1 MARILLV
8 DPQAAAADVVLPAV
22 EHLPGVNEVA
32 VVDALVVARDAG
44 QYDVLVAGPG
54 LDTRAGLKALGQMQ
68 EADPAVSIVLAFDR
82 RPRVS
87 LTSVVR
93 AGAVDLLTT
102 ETSTA
107 TAVAALERAV
117 RIAEGRRAAGGGTR
131 PTSKGTVITVAS
143 ASGGCGKTFFAVNA
157 AYHLMRAT
165 GGRACIVDLDLQFG
179 EVSTALRLAPE
190 LTLFDAHERDT
201 AGEARLEDHLDDY
214 LVRHDT
220 GVHVLPA
227 PRDPSE
233 ADRVD
238 PQDVL
243 RIIEAA
249 RSRFDYVVVDTPA
262 ALSEVVLAALDVSE
276 LLYVMTTLDVPSVR
290 NLGVFLS
297 TLARLKVPSESIR
310 LVMNKAE
317 SGVGM
322 QVDEVARLF
331 PGGFNAVLPYASVVS
346 RSLNQGTPVLASF
359 PTAEVSRKLAAALDA
374 MVPADKRGAARVVEG
389 PARVRLLDRL
399 LRVGGSR

>member
-1 MARILLV
+1 MARILIV
-8 DPQAAAADVVLPAV
+8 DPQAAAADVIVPAA
-22 EHLPGVNEVA
+22 EHLPGDNEVA
-32 VVDALVVARDAG
+32 VVDALNVAAAAG
-44 QYDVLVAGPG
+44 RYDVVVAGPG
-54 LDTRAGLKALGQMQ
+54 LDTRVGLKALAALQD
-68 EADPAVSIVLAFDR
+68 ADPAVSVVLCFDR

-87 LTSVVR
+87 LEAVIR

-102 ETSTA
+102 EA
-107 TAVAALERAV
+107 TVAAALKSLERAT
-117 RIAEGRRAAGGGTR
+117 RIADGRRAAATTAA
-131 PTSKGTVITVAS
+131 PAKGSVITIAS

-157 AYHLMRAT
+157 AYHLMKAT

-179 EVSTALRLAPE
+179 EVTTALRLSPE
-190 LTLFDAHERDT
+190 LTVFDAHMRDT
-201 AGEARLEDHLDDY
+201 AGEASLEEHFDDY
-214 LVRHDT
+214 LVQHPT
-220 GVHVLPA
+220 GVFVLPA

-249 RSRFDYVVVDTPA
+249 RTRFDYVIVDTPA

-290 NLGVFLS
+290 NLGVFLN
-297 TLARLKVPSESIR
+297 TLARLKVPTDTIR

-346 RSLNQGTPVLASF
+346 RSLNQGTPVLAAF
-359 PTAEVSRKLAAALDA
+359 PTAEVSKKLASALDA
-374 MVPADKRGAARVVEG
+374 LVPPDKRKAPAVVEG
-389 PARVRLLDRL
+389 PAKPRLFTRLLAL
-399 LRVGGSR
+399 GGAR